1 MQNKVLFFYILFLFS
16 SQRSGISTAGL
27 AATEENSYL
36 RNLNRNA
43 LPDMAADH
51 SIRKLL
57 RPLILLAVFAA
68 AWTGKSFDLH
78 TPEFYHSQ
86 RIETISETCP
96 ESPAREQ
103 VCAYCPICHFEF
115 YYFEPADQPL
125 CFTPCTFLLGDAPR
139 LALRRTA
146 AAPVERRSPRAPP
159 AVLIG

>member
-1 MQNKVLFFYILFLFS
+1 MQNKVLFFLYFFLFS
-16 SQRSGISTAGL
+16 SQRSGISAAGL

-96 ESPAREQ
+96 ESPASEQ

-115 YYFEPADQPL
+115 YYFELADQPL
-125 CFTPCTFLLGDAPR
+125 CFTPCTFRLGDAPR

-159 AVLIG
+159 AALIG

>member
-1 MQNKVLFFYILFLFS
+1 
-16 SQRSGISTAGL
+16 
-27 AATEENSYL
+27 
-36 RNLNRNA
+36 
-43 LPDMAADH
+43 MAADH

-103 VCAYCPICHFEF
+103 ACAYCPICHFEF
-115 YYFEPADQPL
+115 YYFELADQPL
-125 CFTPCTFLLGDAPR
+125 CFPPLHVPPRRCTLPRAAPR
-139 LALRRTA
+139 CRSTRRATLPAGTA
-146 AAPVERRSPRAPP
+146 GRSHRLTPAHPCGRTIRPP
-159 AVLIG
+159 HPIHI